1 MNKSMKWMITAII
14 ITVLTMAMLVVG
26 NVKIKEN
33 FDATVEDTCKYIED
47 DMEVQDVDG
56 HVSTTGEAYEKLNA
70 YMLNYIAPYIICGIY
85 SVVVILSGLFV
96 MFMTS
101 KRIEFDD

>member
-1 MNKSMKWMITAII
+1 MNKGMEWAITAII
-14 ITVLTMAMLVVG
+14 ITVLMMVMLVVG
-26 NVKIKEN
+26 NIKIKED
-33 FDATVEDTCKYIED
+33 FDAGVENTCEHINN
-47 DMEVQDVDG
+47 DMEVSDVDG
-56 HVSTTGEAYEKLNA
+56 HISTTGEAYAELNA
-70 YMLNYIAPYIICGIY
+70 HMFNYIAPYIMCGIY